1 MSESKR
7 EKSTRKKKV
16 SETLGNLSKAKKQE
30 SRLDQFEAEEV
41 DETILK
47 NSDSKTKNSNLY
59 SIHFLKRKE
68 RKEQKKLKQNQFHQS
83 F

>member
-30 SRLDQFEAEEV
+30 SRLDQFETEEV

-47 NSDSKTKNSNLY
+47 NSESKKNSNL
-59 SIHFLKRKE
+59 L
-68 RKEQKKLKQNQFHQS
+68 LV
-83 F
+83 